1 MLEQNHSSRLFEN
14 YFKNAKQVIREKIL
28 DEFHLPSSN
37 VVGLNKQTFINISN
51 L

>member
-1 MLEQNHSSRLFEN
+1 MLEQNHSLRLFEN
-14 YFKNAKQVIREKIL
+14 HFQNAKQVMREEIL

-37 VVGLNKQTFINISN
+37 VVGLNKQTLINISN